1 MYKTDKEKANAYQK
15 QLNRQNAYA
24 KANFDHVSFVLPK
37 GYKAEIKKR
46 MAEKG
51 FGSLTDYF
59 KFLLKNDGIGCPDEP
74 KSDDFQG

>member
-37 GYKAEIKKR
+37 GYKAEIKAK

-51 FGSLTDYF
+51 FGSMTDYF
-59 KFLLKNDGIGCPDEP
+59 KNLLKNDGVGCPDGEE
-74 KSDDFQG
+74 KTDFQG